1 MRIKEFFTKNL
12 PIKIL
17 AVIGAIFLWT
27 YVINEGYR
35 VDFLD
40 TEIPIE
46 SFNIS
51 EDLALVEDLGN
62 VTLKVR
68 VPTSTSTKSLLKDTK
83 AFIDLKGLRPGSYE
97 KEIKVSFEDPSISLL
112 ELEPQKI
119 NITLENLES
128 IEKEIEVEVL
138 GEVDQNYQ
146 TDDAVL
152 SIDKSEIKGASSS
165 LEKIEKLVAP
175 INVTDEMSEIK
186 KIVELEA
193 RDSNNEKVKGIT
205 IHPKSVEIT
214 IPLHTKEELKTVGV
228 KANITG
234 NPATGYFIS
243 RTSINPA
250 TISIKGETEAVSSV
264 SYLNTEPINVT
275 GFNKNTEINTSLE
288 LPDGIELSDMQLVT
302 VSIELEG
309 QTTARTID
317 SIIDFTNL
325 DSSLELN
332 SYDPDTIKVLV
343 EGNAP
348 IINNLTSG
356 GVITSIDLT
365 GKGAGSFNLPID
377 PAMIRLPD
385 GVTLKSIETKN
396 IKITIKK

>member
-1 MRIKEFFTKNL
+1 MQIKEFFTKNL
-12 PIKIL
+12 LIKIL
-17 AVIGAIFLWT
+17 AIIGAIFLWT

-46 SFNIS
+46 AFNIS
-51 EDLALVEDLGN
+51 EDLALAQDLSH

-68 VPTSTSTKSLLKDTK
+68 VPTNTSTKSLLKDTK

-128 IEKEIEVEVL
+128 IEKEIEVEMI

-146 TDDAVL
+146 TDDAIL
-152 SIDKSEIKGASSS
+152 SIEKSEIKGASSS
-165 LEKIEKLVAP
+165 LEKIETLIAP
-175 INVTDEMSEIK
+175 IGVTNEMSEIK

-193 RDSNNEKVKGIT
+193 RDINNEKVTGIT

-214 IPLHTKEELKTVGV
+214 IPVHTKEELKTVGV
-228 KANITG
+228 KANISG
-234 NPATGYFIS
+234 NPATGYYIS

-250 TISIKGETEAVSSV
+250 TISIKGETETVSNV
-264 SYLNTEPINVT
+264 SYLNTKAIDVT
-275 GFNKNTEINTSLE
+275 GFDKNSDIDISLE
-288 LPDGIELSDMQLVT
+288 LPEGIELSDTQSVT
-302 VSIELEG
+302 VTIELEG

-317 SIIDFTNL
+317 SNIDFINL
-325 DSSLELN
+325 DSDLELN
-332 SYDPDTIKVLV
+332 SYDPNNISVLV
-343 EGNAP
+343 EGSTP
-348 IINNLTSG
+348 IIDNLTSG
-356 GVITSIDLT
+356 GVITTIDLA
-365 GKGAGSFNLPID
+365 GKGAGSFLLPID
-377 PAMIRLPD
+377 PSMIRLPD
-385 GVTLKSIETKN
+385 SVTLKSIETKN
-396 IKITIKK
+396 LKITIKK